1 MVVDEGK
8 QAKLPF
14 DEDDINALFDADEKI
29 ETSKI
34 KPFSQAP
41 LKGVVMPSLN
51 KTNQPVKKTNII
63 YHNLEELYP
72 DANVSNNEGFI
83 IHRANLLGVNGIFQL
98 FDWASDGDISVVDLK
113 DILSEDE
120 VLSQIVNRL
129 NEFIIHD
136 LGGEILQLSE
146 TRLLVLPPSCKGMK
160 GLEDEAFVK

>member
-1 MVVDEGK
+1 MDEGN

-14 DEDDINALFDADEKI
+14 DEEDINALFDDDKKEN
-29 ETSKI
+29 SSI

-51 KTNQPVKKTNII
+51 KTNQPVKKANIV
-63 YHNLEELYP
+63 YHNLNELYP
-72 DANVSNNEGFI
+72 NANIANNEGFV
-83 IHRANLLGVNGIFQL
+83 IHRAKLLGVNGVLQL
-98 FDWASDGDISVVDLK
+98 FDWASDGDVSVVDLK

-120 VLSQIVNRL
+120 ILSQIVNKL
-129 NEFIIHD
+129 NEFIIND

-160 GLEDEAFVK
+160 GLTDEAFVN

>member
-1 MVVDEGK
+1 MDEGN

-14 DEDDINALFDADEKI
+14 DEDDINALFDAEEKK
-29 ETSKI
+29 EGSKI
-34 KPFSQAP
+34 KPFTQAP
-41 LKGVVMPSLN
+41 LKGVFMPSLN
-51 KTNQPVKKTNII
+51 KKNQPVKKTNII
-63 YHNLEELYP
+63 YHNLDELYP
-72 DANVSNNEGFI
+72 DANVANDEGFV
-83 IHRANLLGVNGIFQL
+83 IHRANLLGINGILQL

-120 VLSQIVNRL
+120 VLAQIVDKL

-160 GLEDEAFVK
+160 GLADEAFVK